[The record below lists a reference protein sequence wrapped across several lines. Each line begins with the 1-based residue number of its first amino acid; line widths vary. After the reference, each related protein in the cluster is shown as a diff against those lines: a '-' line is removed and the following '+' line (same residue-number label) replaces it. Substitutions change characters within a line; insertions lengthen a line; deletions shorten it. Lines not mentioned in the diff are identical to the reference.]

1 MLNSN
6 IKIDLHIH
14 SYASKYKEPN
24 YEDGTS
30 IVEESK
36 LENIDDL
43 LDKLI
48 GNDITLFS
56 ITDHNRYDSALYK
69 EILKKIKQ
77 DKYRKLNILHGIEF
91 DVKLEN
97 NKETTHIISLFDVK
111 DDNDIFK
118 LEKIINENQLQKKSD
133 AFTKEKFEEIL
144 KEIGLNTILIVH
156 QRCNLDNSNG
166 NHNSL
171 SEGVSDPYRIIQIGY
186 INALEYQKPNV
197 EGILKN
203 NLRNLDT
210 NIALITGSDCHDWK
224 VYPKHDARKHSS
236 KTYFSKIKALPTFKG
251 LLLSLTS
258 PETRFNRRDSKN
270 TDYIQSFS
278 IGDSTIRLDSGIN
291 AIIGENGSGKSTIFN
306 ILNNNISKNYIKD
319 LKKKNNIEVTISPDI
334 QIKSINQAE
343 LVEKFQSGKLFYG
356 ENELFEDVD
365 STDFNTKYSNFSNN
379 LKSNIVLNIQKNTLV
394 NSLNNK
400 NFEIDINHELTTTLY
415 VSVTTEGLPT
425 DENIHKEHRQKLSSI
440 LVSLIN
446 EFRDDYYSSDD
457 KRDMFE
463 AITRIKKVYDHIDM
477 LDNSVEFTNK
487 LKNIIINKCNEYTTE
502 IEKLSTSEDQEI
514 LTYNTAKTTFVNEIV
529 NAIKKNTEL
538 YKEVAAPTIIVG
550 ESRKRYNGYVFT
562 REANYNKN
570 DVLNNYFNFMFVS
583 DYNNLKSLLSIK
595 SKDEFKTALKTC
607 TSIDKID
614 EIWTSNYS
622 KFCEWAK
629 TEKSYIKE
637 ESSDNSIGNTLGEM
651 SLVYYKFQSDPTKEW
666 NLLMIDQPEDNIS
679 NNRIAEKLLKYLN
692 SVRTT
697 KQLIIVTHNPLLVVN
712 LDVDNVI
719 HLTKLNDK
727 IDVKAGC
734 LEDEKNEI
742 LNLVASTL
750 DGGKEMIEKRLKI
763 YE

>member
-1 MLNSN
+1 M
-6 IKIDLHIH
+6 
-14 SYASKYKEPN
+14 
-24 YEDGTS
+24 
-30 IVEESK
+30 
-36 LENIDDL
+36 
-43 LDKLI
+43 
-48 GNDITLFS
+48 
-56 ITDHNRYDSALYK
+56 
-69 EILKKIKQ
+69 
-77 DKYRKLNILHGIEF
+77 
-91 DVKLEN
+91 
-97 NKETTHIISLFDVK
+97 
-111 DDNDIFK
+111 
-118 LEKIINENQLQKKSD
+118 
-133 AFTKEKFEEIL
+133 
-144 KEIGLNTILIVH
+144 
-156 QRCNLDNSNG
+156 
-166 NHNSL
+166 
-171 SEGVSDPYRIIQIGY
+171 
-186 INALEYQKPNV
+186 
-197 EGILKN
+197 
-203 NLRNLDT
+203 
-210 NIALITGSDCHDWK
+210 
-224 VYPKHDARKHSS
+224 
-236 KTYFSKIKALPTFKG
+236 
-251 LLLSLTS
+251 
-258 PETRFNRRDSKN
+258 
-270 TDYIQSFS
+270 
-278 IGDSTIRLDSGIN
+278 
-291 AIIGENGSGKSTIFN
+291 
-306 ILNNNISKNYIKD
+306 
-319 LKKKNNIEVTISPDI
+319 
-334 QIKSINQAE
+334 
-343 LVEKFQSGKLFYG
+343 FYG

-365 STDFNTKYSNFSNN
+365 STDFDTKYSNFLNN

-400 NFEIDINHELTTTLY
+400 NFEIDINHEMTTTLY

-425 DENIHKEHRQKLSSI
+425 DENIHKKHKQKLSSI

-446 EFRDDYYSSDD
+446 EFRDDYYSSDN

-477 LDNSVEFTNK
+477 LDNSVEITNK

-514 LTYNTAKTTFVNEIV
+514 LTYNTARTTFVNEIV
-529 NAIKKNTEL
+529 NAIKKNTEP
-538 YKEVAAPTIIVG
+538 YKEVTAPTIIVG

-595 SKDEFKTALKTC
+595 SKDEFTTALKTC
-607 TSIDKID
+607 TSIGKID

-622 KFCEWAK
+622 KFSEWAK

-712 LDVDNVI
+712 LDVDNVL